1 MKTSG
6 EMNRL
11 PAANH
16 VILSLSHETG
26 KEYGARVKDEKGLE
40 AALTKC
46 KRSSRLSGYRLNI
59 PQYFVPKSQGICMG
73 SGESKIQ

>member
-11 PAANH
+11 LAANH
-16 VILSLSHETG
+16 VILLLSHETG
-26 KEYGARVKDEKGLE
+26 NEYGARVEDEKGLE

-46 KRSSRLSGYRLNI
+46 KRSSRLSLYRLNS
-59 PQYFVPKSQGICMG
+59 PQFFVPGTQGICMG